1 MRNRVYSSTVR
12 GDSSNEC
19 KFCRK
24 QDCAV
29 YERDLYSKNYK
40 TLSPMQMSVN
50 LFLVKFVKYIRTGVK
65 KLSLLKKIRLSKQ
78 RLNFAH

>member
-1 MRNRVYSSTVR
+1 MWNRVYSSTVR

-24 QDCAV
+24 QGNEDCAV

-50 LFLVKFVKYIRTGVK
+50 LFLVKFVKYIRTF
-65 KLSLLKKIRLSKQ
+65 LLKKFGCQSKG
-78 RLNFAH
+78 